1 MSSIQLKLFL
11 PKNYTEAETPP
22 LTQLVDIHWSKMVAA
37 IETAQS
43 TPGKVVRLTLPYGV
57 VLHFICSDTPDSSEQ
72 SWAAQLFEQ
81 IMMGLP
87 QTAGKHSAPQKT
99 PSELKEPLSW
109 I

>member
-11 PKNYTEAETPP
+11 PKNYTEADTPP
-22 LTQLVDIHWSKMVAA
+22 LTQLVDIHWSKLVAA
-37 IETAQS
+37 IEAAQS

-57 VLHFICSDTPDSSEQ
+57 AFQFIYSDTPDSSEQ

-87 QTAGKHSAPQKT
+87 QTADKYSVPLKST
-99 PSELKEPLSW
+99 SELKVPLS
-109 I
+109 